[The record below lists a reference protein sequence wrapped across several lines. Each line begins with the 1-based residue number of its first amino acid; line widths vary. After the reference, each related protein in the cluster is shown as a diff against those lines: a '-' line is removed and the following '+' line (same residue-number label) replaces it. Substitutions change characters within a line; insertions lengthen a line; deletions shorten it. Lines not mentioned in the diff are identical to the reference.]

1 MIILVNGFKHC
12 KLYFLFD
19 EPCILRSCANRFL
32 PNMAPARLLFQLRK
46 HTVLYTTLHYFCNK
60 GDFKIIY
67 VASIGVYDCLHWTK
81 LMSLGKMRW
90 YLPGCLILAGWAVQ
104 SSLLGRLF
112 PGNSLETSRK
122 GAVFVST
129 AHRQDPAGWKW
140 SRLESHLGEQNKGD
154 LPLAHLGRKTQT
166 ANLNQ
171 ASLDM
176 NSFSHLR
183 SWVDQTN
190 TSWRNSLGDQLQVLF
205 LIPHTNTHS

>member
-1 MIILVNGFKHC
+1 
-12 KLYFLFD
+12 
-19 EPCILRSCANRFL
+19 
-32 PNMAPARLLFQLRK
+32 MAPARLLFQLRK
-46 HTVLYTTLHYFCNK
+46 HTLLYTTLQYFCNK

-67 VASIGVYDCLHWTK
+67 VASIGVCNCLHWTK

-104 SSLLGRLF
+104 SSLLEATFSWEFVGNESKGGGFCQHCAEPRPGGVKMVSRVLRVILESRIGRL
-112 PGNSLETSRK
+112 R
-122 GAVFVST
+122 
-129 AHRQDPAGWKW
+129 
-140 SRLESHLGEQNKGD
+140 
-154 LPLAHLGRKTQT
+154 LAHLGRKTQT

-190 TSWRNSLGDQLQVLF
+190 TSWREINSKSF
-205 LIPHTNTHS
+205 F